1 MDEFASWFRNAK
13 QIYSVHSLLISPILG
28 TFRFSCLRTSLTVTS
43 TVLYLYHIYWCA
55 TMWIRCAKNVFK
67 AHFSTF
73 IHCIS
78 TLYTQYSIN
87 KNVNFNFDLSN
98 EINKSEKF
106 AIFYWFPTSE
116 KMMTKIKVKGRHSL
130 IISGF
135 CCNWSV
141 VDTLDTN
148 GKLPLHRDWAGHS
161 WSQGLAL
168 HTTLHRADY
177 N

>member
-106 AIFYWFPTSE
+106 AILLLISNFRKDDDSNQSEGQTFTNHLWFLLQLIGSRYSRYQWQVASPPRL
-116 KMMTKIKVKGRHSL
+116 GRAQLEPGSCIAHNTAPS
-130 IISGF
+130 
-135 CCNWSV
+135 
-141 VDTLDTN
+141 
-148 GKLPLHRDWAGHS
+148 
-161 WSQGLAL
+161 
-168 HTTLHRADY
+168 
-177 N
+177 